1 MQVAFFFFLL
11 IKLEAKE
18 SSIRWKIIFF
28 VSRGQFSTRV
38 GQVLASFDLSRI
50 NNLIDSMPKRI
61 RLLKKAKG
69 QRIEY
74 GWYFYFFEILKAEL
88 MLKDWDIVKV

>member
-1 MQVAFFFFLL
+1 
-11 IKLEAKE
+11 
-18 SSIRWKIIFF
+18 
-28 VSRGQFSTRV
+28 
-38 GQVLASFDLSRI
+38 
-50 NNLIDSMPKRI
+50 MPKRI